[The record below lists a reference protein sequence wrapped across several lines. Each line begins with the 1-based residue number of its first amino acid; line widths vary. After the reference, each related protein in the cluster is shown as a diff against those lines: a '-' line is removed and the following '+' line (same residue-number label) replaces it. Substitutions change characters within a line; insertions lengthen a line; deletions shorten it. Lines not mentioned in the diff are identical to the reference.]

1 MDAML
6 ALLLLVI
13 LALLLLVILLV
24 GSWIVTF
31 GIVGLVI
38 KIIHYVHKLR

>member
-1 MDAML
+1 MYDIYIMGAML

-13 LALLLLVILLV
+13 WLV
-24 GSWIVTF
+24 GAWIVTC
-31 GIVGLVI
+31 GIVDLVI